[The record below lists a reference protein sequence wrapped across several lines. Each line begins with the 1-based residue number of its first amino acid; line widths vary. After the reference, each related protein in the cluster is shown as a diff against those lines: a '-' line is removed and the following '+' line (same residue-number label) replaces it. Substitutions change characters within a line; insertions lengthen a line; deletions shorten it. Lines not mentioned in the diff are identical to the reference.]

1 MVNRIFPII
10 VILTGIVISAD
21 GNAFT
26 SLSFTNALAVGKEE
40 NKPVIV
46 KFEADWCHFC
56 KLMDANSFSDD
67 RVIKTMEDFIVIKVN
82 VETPEGRV
90 LVNRYKVRGL
100 PTLIGL
106 NPEGKLIYRRAGYQ
120 SPEKLIKSL
129 VAINEK

>member
-1 MVNRIFPII
+1 MVIKLFPII
-10 VILTGIVISAD
+10 AILSGMLNAAD
-21 GNAFT
+21 GNTFT

-46 KFEADWCHFC
+46 KFEANWCQFC

-67 RVIKTMEDFIVIKVN
+67 KIMKILEDFIVIKVD
-82 VETPEGRV
+82 VDTPEGRF
-90 LVNRYKVRGL
+90 LANKYRVRSL
-100 PTLIGL
+100 PILIGL

-120 SPEKLIKSL
+120 SPEKLIKSH